1 MLTVVAMAQSVED
14 AGAKYNEGNAFFKE
28 GAYGKA
34 VTSYE
39 NALKIANSV
48 GTDADALKGNIEKQ
62 LMNAYFKNGLLQY
75 KGRKYDAA
83 VAYLEKAYA
92 ISGRL
97 DDESMKTST
106 STYIAKVRSTK
117 GNSLLKE
124 NKVDEAFAEYEIA
137 LEVEPTCVNAYYGKG
152 LVYKSKDDMDN
163 MVVNM
168 DKVIEY
174 GTGDSK
180 AAKTVM
186 KAKSTTA
193 KALVVAGAKEIQNGN
208 GKKAAE
214 YIVSSFN
221 YAPGDA
227 QDYYYLALAYNKTQ
241 NWDEAIV
248 AANKS
253 IGMKPEKNKS
263 ETYFALGQAYEGKG
277 DATGACNAYKNVNSG
292 PNVDVA
298 VYQITQVLKCN

>member
-1 MLTVVAMAQSVED
+1 MSILKRILLIISIVMLTVVAMAQSVED

-174 GTGDSK
+174 G
-180 AAKTVM
+180 
-186 KAKSTTA
+186 
-193 KALVVAGAKEIQNGN
+193 
-208 GKKAAE
+208 
-214 YIVSSFN
+214 
-221 YAPGDA
+221 
-227 QDYYYLALAYNKTQ
+227 
-241 NWDEAIV
+241 
-248 AANKS
+248 
-253 IGMKPEKNKS
+253 
-263 ETYFALGQAYEGKG
+263 
-277 DATGACNAYKNVNSG
+277 
-292 PNVDVA
+292 
-298 VYQITQVLKCN
+298 